1 MPSHNQTRT
10 TMERKFLF
18 FLGILLTSTPTLAG
32 SGLYFGTDAVLS
44 NLKTTSTTVVDQTSP
59 VSQTTSYGNTLNR
72 YTDLGGRIG
81 YKFKSRL
88 TDHYYW
94 APEFSLLTFDKSI
107 IYATNLK
114 FGYEFAPYE
123 FYTSFGVS
131 RINKFTDN
139 RLNLTLGLEYRLSN
153 TTSLNIAL
161 TSYDNI
167 KESTNST
174 STVGLNTI
182 TINTNTIRTINSIK
196 IGYTYYF
203 KGSK

>member
-1 MPSHNQTRT
+1 
-10 TMERKFLF
+10 MERIFLF
-18 FLGILLTSTPTLAG
+18 FLGILLTSTPAFAG
-32 SGLYFGTDAVLS
+32 SGLYYGADAVLS
-44 NLKTTSTTVVDQTSP
+44 NLKTTSTTVVNQTSP

-72 YTDLGGRIG
+72 YTNLGGRMG

-94 APEFSLLTFDKSI
+94 SPELSLAAFDNSI
-107 IYATNLK
+107 IYGTNLK

-123 FYTSFGVS
+123 IYTSFGVS
-131 RINKFTDN
+131 RIKKFTDN
-139 RLNLTLGLEYRLSN
+139 RLSLTLGLEYRISN
-153 TTSLNIAL
+153 TTSLNIEL
-161 TSYDNI
+161 TQFDNI

-182 TINTNTIRTINSIK
+182 TINTNTIRRINSIK